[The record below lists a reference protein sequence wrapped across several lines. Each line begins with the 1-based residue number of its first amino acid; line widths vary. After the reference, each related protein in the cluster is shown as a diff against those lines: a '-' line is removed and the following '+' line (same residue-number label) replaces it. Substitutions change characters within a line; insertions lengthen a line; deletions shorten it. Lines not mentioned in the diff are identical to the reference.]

1 MIENNKRDIMRQ
13 HWTRGA
19 LIVSSLFVL
28 QACTTPEPPK
38 KAATPAPAAAPSAA
52 PTAEIEK
59 YRAMIADGNPSDLYE
74 MAGEELWKKK
84 MGPKNASLEKCDLG
98 MGPGVVKGAY
108 TVLPKYFKDTN
119 KVQDL
124 ESRIVTCMERLQG
137 FNAQEIIDAGFAKGK
152 RKDVEAVVAYV
163 VANSKG
169 MPINVVPKHPK
180 EKEMYAMGKESFFYL
195 AGPMDFSCASC
206 HGENGKRIRLQDLP
220 NIAEQKGAALGWG
233 YWPAYRVSSGTF
245 WTMQRRLNDCYRQQR
260 FPEPVFIS
268 DNTIA
273 VSMYMAVNAKGGT
286 MQAPGLKR

>member
-1 MIENNKRDIMRQ
+1 MRQ

-19 LIVSSLFVL
+19 LIVSSLFAL

-38 KAATPAPAAAPSAA
+38 KAAAPAPTQSAPAAA

-98 MGPGVVKGAY
+98 MGPGVVKGVYA
-108 TVLPKYFKDTN
+108 VLPKYFKDTN

-137 FNAQEIIDAGFAKGK
+137 FDAKEIIAGSFGKGK

-169 MPINVVPKHPK
+169 ATINVSMKHPK
-180 EKEMYAMGKESFFYL
+180 EKEMYELGKKSFFYQ

-206 HGENGKRIRLQDLP
+206 HADPGKRIRLQDLP
-220 NIAEQKGAALGWG
+220 DLTQQKGAALGWG
-233 YWPAYRVSSGTF
+233 AWPAYRVSSGTF
-245 WTMQRRLNDCYRQQR
+245 WTMQYRLNDCYRQQR
-260 FPEPVFIS
+260 FPEPIYIS
-268 DNTIA
+268 DDTIA
-273 VSMYMAVNAKGGT
+273 VSMYMAVTANGGKLAT
-286 MQAPGLKR
+286 PGLKR

>member
-38 KAATPAPAAAPSAA
+38 KAADPAAAPAAA

-98 MGPGVVKGAY
+98 MGPGVVKGVYA
-108 TVLPKYFKDTN
+108 VLPKYFKDTN

-137 FNAQEIIDAGFAKGK
+137 FDGKEIIAGSFGKGK

-169 MPINVVPKHPK
+169 ATINVSMKHPK
-180 EKEMYAMGKESFFYL
+180 EKEMYELGKKSFFYQ

-206 HGENGKRIRLQDLP
+206 HADPGKRIRLQDLP
-220 NIAEQKGAALGWG
+220 DLTQQKGAALGWG
-233 YWPAYRVSSGTF
+233 AWPAYRVSSGTF
-245 WTMQRRLNDCYRQQR
+245 WTMQYRLNDCYRQQR
-260 FPEPVFIS
+260 FPEPIYIS
-268 DNTIA
+268 DDTIA
-273 VSMYMAVNAKGGT
+273 VSMYMAVTANGGKLAT
-286 MQAPGLKR
+286 PGLKR

>member
-1 MIENNKRDIMRQ
+1 MRQ

-19 LIVSSLFVL
+19 LFVSSLFVL

-38 KAATPAPAAAPSAA
+38 KAAAPAPAPQAAASAAPAGA

-74 MAGEELWKKK
+74 MAGEELWKKA
-84 MGPKNASLEKCDLG
+84 MGPKNATLEKCDLG
-98 MGPGVVKGAY
+98 LGPGVVKGVYA
-108 TVLPKYFKDTN
+108 VLPKYFKDTN

-137 FNAQEIIDAGFAKGK
+137 FDAKEIIAGNFGQGK

-169 MPINVVPKHPK
+169 STINVSMKHPK
-180 EKEMYAMGKESFFYL
+180 EKEMYELGKKSFFYQ

-206 HGENGKRIRLQDLP
+206 HADPGKRIRLQDLP
-220 NIAEQKGAALGWG
+220 NLTTQAGAALGWG
-233 YWPAYRVSSGTF
+233 AWPAYRVSSGTF
-245 WTMQRRLNDCYRQQR
+245 WTMQYRLNDCYRQQR
-260 FPEPVFIS
+260 FPEPIYIS
-268 DNTIA
+268 DDTIA
-273 VSMYMAVNAKGGT
+273 VSMYMAVMANGGK
-286 MQAPGLKR
+286 MAAPGLKR